1 MASQGQGTSKRAG
14 RARLTSRG
22 RAFLV
27 FAAILLII
35 ALFAGNRV
43 FLLGAFLIVALAIV
57 ARVLVR
63 VRRLRL
69 DATRTFHPAMVE
81 VGGTTRVTLVIT
93 NTGRSRSPGAYWRD
107 TLPWFP
113 GHTDDRALPPMTGH
127 RERFSGPNNRVRLD
141 YELEPTR
148 RGIYE
153 IGPLSVESGDP
164 FGLAVG
170 FAELTQTH
178 TLVVTPRVVELPGAG
193 SLRQAGDGSS
203 TIVQRAVTGSEDD
216 LMTREYR
223 RGDALRRVHWRA
235 SARHGELMVRQE
247 EPRNQPEARI
257 VIDTRSDGYDDLG
270 LFGLDTGGAEP
281 ESEQFEWAVS
291 LVASIG
297 EHLTHTGYSVT
308 VLETAGRQLLQPGP
322 GDFGDGTINPFLE
335 SLAAVRLVRDD
346 SHPDEQAAH
355 RPDTALAP
363 VFAVLSRP
371 ADTTL
376 DWVINQRRPY
386 ERGTAIVLGGSG
398 AVDRLAAAGWNTI
411 EVGAGAPAPEVWMAA
426 LRVSSHG

>member
-1 MASQGQGTSKRAG
+1 MASRGQGTSKRAG
-14 RARLTSRG
+14 RARLTRRG

-27 FAAILLII
+27 FAAILAII
-35 ALFAGNRV
+35 AMFGGNRV
-43 FLLGAFLIVALAIV
+43 FLLGACLVAALVVV
-57 ARVLVR
+57 ARVVIR

-127 RERFSGPNNRVRLD
+127 RERFSGPNNRVRVD
-141 YELEPTR
+141 YELEPVR

-203 TIVQRAVTGSEDD
+203 TIVQRAVAGSEDD

-257 VIDTRSDGYDDLG
+257 VIDTRSDGYDDMS
-270 LFGLDTGGAEP
+270 LFGLDPSGAEP

-297 EHLTHTGYSVT
+297 EHLSRTGYSVT
-308 VLETAGRQLLQPGP
+308 VLETAGRQLLQPGS
-322 GDFGDGTINPFLE
+322 GDFGDAAVNPFLE

-346 SHPDEQAAH
+346 AHPDDQAAH

-371 ADTTL
+371 ADATL

-386 ERGTAIVLGGSG
+386 ERGTAVLLNGTR
-398 AVDRLAAAGWNTI
+398 AVDRLEAAGWSVV
-411 EVGAGAPAPEVWMAA
+411 EVAEGATVPEIWRAA

>member
-1 MASQGQGTSKRAG
+1 MASRGQGTSSRAG
-14 RARLTSRG
+14 RARLTTRG

-27 FAAILLII
+27 FAVILAII
-35 ALFAGNRV
+35 AFFGDNRI
-43 FLLGAFLIVALAIV
+43 FLLGAFLIVALVVV

-113 GHTDDRALPPMTGH
+113 GHTDDSALPPMTGH
-127 RERFSGPNNRVRLD
+127 RERYSGPNNRVRLD
-141 YELEPTR
+141 YELEPAR

-153 IGPLSVESGDP
+153 VGPLSVESGDP

-203 TIVQRAVTGSEDD
+203 SIVQRAVTGSEDD

-257 VIDTRSDGYDDLG
+257 VFDTRSDGYDDMSP
-270 LFGLDTGGAEP
+270 FGLDPRSSDP

-297 EHLTHTGYSVT
+297 EHLTRTGYAVT
-308 VLETAGRQLLQPGP
+308 VLETAGRQLRQPGS
-322 GDFGDGTINPFLE
+322 GDFVDGTADAFLQ
-335 SLAAVRLVRDD
+335 SLAAIRLVRDE
-346 SHPDEQAAH
+346 SRPDEQAAH

-363 VFAVLSRP
+363 VFAILSRP
-371 ADTTL
+371 ASTTL

-386 ERGTAIVLGGSG
+386 ERGTAIVLGGTD
-398 AVDRLAAAGWNTI
+398 AVERLEAAGWNTI
-411 EVGAGAPAPEVWMAA
+411 EVAAGTPVPEVWMAA
-426 LRVSSHG
+426 LRVTTRG